1 MMLEEGKK
9 ARDHIVSFRFHGWH
23 ASKDNSGPI
32 EVEVVDSMEKRAFR
46 IIQLWDA
53 HNHIP
58 KRGASH
64 SRDMVKFCNLP
75 TVDLP
80 FPKCFI
86 IEGGL
91 ATNQPINVTVD
102 LVIITSLRRG
112 TARMR

>member
-1 MMLEEGKK
+1 MLEEGKE
-9 ARDHIVSFRFHGWH
+9 ARDHIASFGFHGWH
-23 ASKDNSGPI
+23 AGKDNSGPI
-32 EVEVVDSMEKRAFR
+32 EAEVVDSMEKRAFR

-53 HNHIP
+53 HNHVP
-58 KRGASH
+58 KRGAGH

-91 ATNQPINVTVD
+91 ATTGNAARVVRGHPEV
-102 LVIITSLRRG
+102 SRRI
-112 TARMR
+112 RPNPE